1 MHHPPAPVDEAAGRS
16 VPLGRSKAPAAQA
29 HLRSG
34 GEDPRTPAPQ
44 SAGSRRRAASGNP
57 CRWLAS
63 AGSCSRRWPLRP
75 ASPASHSCRR
85 VSGHGAHAQLPG
97 CERRAS
103 SRGRRGNPVPGR
115 PAPWRRGPRQLRA
128 GRHSCARGRPARGAG
143 WWSSAGRAVLARWP
157 VASQPAVPPASVSPF
172 PPQQRLLSRCEN
184 EECKNVL

>member
-29 HLRSG
+29 HLQSG

-97 CERRAS
+97 CERR
-103 SRGRRGNPVPGR
+103 GNPVPGR
-115 PAPWRRGPRQLRA
+115 PAPWRRGPRQLWA

-184 EECKNVL
+184 EERKNVL